1 MALGSYFLGAKV
13 RIPINVTVD
22 GTPLLGVTP
31 VIERIILPSGSVES
45 GFPKTMIQTHQNSSI
60 YYLDY
65 IPKFIGDYIV
75 ISKIIYSGKE
85 YNTIENFT
93 VNDSV
98 LKVVSKT
105 PPRSVAS

>member
-13 RIPINVTVD
+13 RIPINVTID
-22 GTPLLGVTP
+22 GTPLLGIVP
-31 VIERIILPSGSVES
+31 IIERIILPNGAVES
-45 GFPKTMIQTHQNSSI
+45 GFPKAMTATHQNSSI

-65 IPKFIGDYIV
+65 TPKTIGDYIV
-75 ISKIIYSGKE
+75 ISKITYGGKD

-98 LKVVSKT
+98 IKVVSKT
-105 PPRSVAS
+105 PPRAVAS